1 MSKLESMGWGKDGSE
16 QTEDVIPQ
24 EEQIA
29 PELLP
34 VNAGL
39 EPKEMKAI
47 YNEQKAKY
55 PRLEVLPMIIKG
67 ITPKHTRFYVVRALA
82 QSEVPKL
89 QELFARLQ
97 DKEVEIFRSK
107 LRDEFLA
114 DLNKNAK
121 DPIKEIPED
130 RVAEFEL
137 LANTQWFDEEHLTT
151 ILNIINQIGMNMMA
165 VCYPPN
171 HRERVQ
177 ADLVP
182 PGDVDIL
189 AKGASSLSGWSQV
202 RTDIAVYERENPQS
216 DPAVKALYDSI
227 LGDEPGSEE

>member
-1 MSKLESMGWGKDGSE
+1 MSKLESLGWNKKDGDE

-29 PELLP
+29 PELLA
-34 VNAGL
+34 VNVGL

-47 YNEQKAKY
+47 YKEQQNKY

-67 ITPKHTRFYVVRALA
+67 VTPDRTRFYVVRALA

-97 DKEVEIFRSK
+97 DKEVEIFRAK
-107 LRDEFLA
+107 LRDEYLK
-114 DLNKNAK
+114 DLNKNV
-121 DPIKEIPED
+121 KEPLTQIPDEKL
-130 RVAEFEL
+130 AEFEL

-151 ILNIINQIGMNMMA
+151 ILNIINQIGMNMMG

-171 HRERVQ
+171 HRERIQ

-202 RTDIAVYERENPQS
+202 RTDIAVYERENPQA

-227 LGDEPGSEE
+227 LGDEPEPE